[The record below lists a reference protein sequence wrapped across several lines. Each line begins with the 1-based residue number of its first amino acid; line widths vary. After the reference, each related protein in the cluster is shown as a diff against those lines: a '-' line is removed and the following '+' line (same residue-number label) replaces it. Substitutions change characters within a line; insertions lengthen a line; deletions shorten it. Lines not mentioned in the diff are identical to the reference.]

1 MKLSYLLKENK
12 IILYTNPEYF
22 GADVPDDYLERSRTP
37 VPVSSLY
44 GYEPDDKMADI
55 HHAND
60 VLKLA
65 LHFKK
70 GGSVPPIVVRKT
82 VKGYQV
88 LDGHH
93 RMHAAR
99 KAGLDQLDAVIV
111 DRGDIEYSDEVK
123 TEGKFSKAAGA
134 AALAGACIAGTPGCA
149 AVDTKDT
156 LRTVQTVGRTAQ
168 TVRDMGR
175 AGAEEELRNILRDKL
190 RNIKNEDERVPR
202 KKGQPAGSKKH
213 SDLYTDENPRGTIQG
228 LKFATVADAE
238 ASVNKIKR
246 SGRSHAHK
254 IQAAVAMEQRAR
266 AADKISAADVYRR
279 YINSMKKKTQAK
291 ANEQTTNFQYSP
303 GKRLTDFP
311 TVGNIYGKKDLDKA
325 ATPARLQK
333 KPIKK
338 NPSIYAESASGYI
351 PTAKEKNDPRFK
363 TALTVDV
370 RPGETQRQAAKL
382 GMKIDKAGNPPLLH
396 KSAAKNTSANKAYNL
411 DLTERLW
418 AKYQALKEGRLEEQE
433 LVEISQT
440 PGAIRD
446 WAASE
451 AAQGVIAGF
460 EAEVIMP
467 NIGSMEDND
476 DAEPDWGEDRRP
488 SSIDDV
494 IEFFKYDE
502 FGLEISDREARILKD
517 SLRND
522 YLEWMDST
530 ILDEFNFDQFK
541 QVCED
546 EGWYQD
552 LVNEEIDELNDDRD
566 EIAQEIFNKDYDD
579 LSDDDQSDVNRDI
592 ADRAEE
598 QAFQRLQ
605 GMYSG
610 DSGFYSDALDVYR
623 QQRYDDRDLDEESW
637 FDIDETTMM
646 NIADQQGLSWPYVS
660 GTAGDPDA
668 WENLGQDLQDTLGR
682 EVRVSSGYHSLGR
695 GNYYIMEPDSSIS
708 PDSSDDAG
716 VEIVSPPMP
725 LKQAQSQLSQLIG
738 WLKANEAY
746 TNESTGLHMGISLPD
761 ANIDYTKLVLFTGD
775 KYMLDQF
782 DRAYNTY
789 AKSALDKLVDQ
800 VQYSKKSEGSFSK
813 IDIAE
818 AMKLIRKGLANLA
831 GDIVRGRVGNDKYT
845 SIHIKSG
852 YIEFRI
858 AGGNWIDKAEQ
869 AELAM
874 LRFARAY
881 TIAADQDAE
890 RREYLQKLYK
900 LVGAENPVENLW
912 AQYQAGTIS
921 AEQLKDA
928 WANQVLG
935 IDPDAGKQDPFG
947 DRTYQVR
954 MKDTGDV
961 VGKLYARDE
970 QEAQD
975 AFQNYLRNYPEE
987 MHKDYVLVDPAKITK
1002 PVQGRKADVAKRLQQ
1017 RTRIFRFELTKP
1029 ETASLS
1035 ARGAALEGVRQA
1047 LREQETQTFLVP
1059 AQDEQSAR
1067 KKLLYYAD
1075 WITPRSASRATV
1087 AQVLPAKAETM
1098 PKEPEYANKDF
1109 AFQFNLKAGG
1119 GAGADAG
1126 YLQTVKIS
1134 APNRAS
1140 AVEELA
1146 NKVKK
1151 SYGVMT
1157 RIENLKQVDPN
1168 SVKNG
1173 ELQDEPEEQTYE
1185 VEVKIQ
1191 SGDNIDYK
1199 LFDVKARNEYLAL
1212 SKAEEAVR
1220 RNNQNSVLTAKI
1232 VNRT

>member
-1 MKLSYLLKENK
+1 M
-12 IILYTNPEYF
+12 
-22 GADVPDDYLERSRTP
+22 
-37 VPVSSLY
+37 
-44 GYEPDDKMADI
+44 
-55 HHAND
+55 
-60 VLKLA
+60 
-65 LHFKK
+65 
-70 GGSVPPIVVRKT
+70 
-82 VKGYQV
+82 
-88 LDGHH
+88 
-93 RMHAAR
+93 
-99 KAGLDQLDAVIV
+99 
-111 DRGDIEYSDEVK
+111 
-123 TEGKFSKAAGA
+123 
-134 AALAGACIAGTPGCA
+134 
-149 AVDTKDT
+149 
-156 LRTVQTVGRTAQ
+156 
-168 TVRDMGR
+168 
-175 AGAEEELRNILRDKL
+175 
-190 RNIKNEDERVPR
+190 
-202 KKGQPAGSKKH
+202 
-213 SDLYTDENPRGTIQG
+213 
-228 LKFATVADAE
+228 
-238 ASVNKIKR
+238 
-246 SGRSHAHK
+246 
-254 IQAAVAMEQRAR
+254 
-266 AADKISAADVYRR
+266 
-279 YINSMKKKTQAK
+279 
-291 ANEQTTNFQYSP
+291 
-303 GKRLTDFP
+303 
-311 TVGNIYGKKDLDKA
+311 
-325 ATPARLQK
+325 
-333 KPIKK
+333 
-338 NPSIYAESASGYI
+338 
-351 PTAKEKNDPRFK
+351 
-363 TALTVDV
+363 
-370 RPGETQRQAAKL
+370 
-382 GMKIDKAGNPPLLH
+382 
-396 KSAAKNTSANKAYNL
+396 
-411 DLTERLW
+411 
-418 AKYQALKEGRLEEQE
+418 
-433 LVEISQT
+433 EISQT

-467 NIGSMEDND
+467 NIGSMEEED
-476 DAEPDWGEDRRP
+476 DGEPDFDENRRP

-494 IEFFKYDE
+494 IEFFKYAE
-502 FGLEISDREARILKD
+502 FGLEISGREARILEE

-522 YLEWMDST
+522 YLEWVDGV
-530 ILDEFNFDQFK
+530 IRDEFDLDQFTE
-541 QVCED
+541 VCKD
-546 EGWYQD
+546 EGWYED
-552 LVNEEIDELNDDRD
+552 LVNEEIDELYDDRD

-579 LSDDDQSDVNRDI
+579 LDDDDQSDVNRDI
-592 ADRAEE
+592 ADRAADRADEKLSRM
-598 QAFQRLQ
+598 F
-605 GMYSG
+605 SG
-610 DSGFYSDALDVYR
+610 DSGLFSDALDVYR
-623 QQRYDDRDLDEESW
+623 QQRYEDRDLDEESW
-637 FDIDETTMM
+637 FDSSGTDMM
-646 NIADQQGLSWPYVS
+646 EIADQQGLSWPYIV
-660 GTAGDPDA
+660 GTAADPNA
-668 WENLGQDLQDTLGR
+668 WENLGEDLQDTLGR
-682 EVRVSSGYHSLGR
+682 EVRVSSGYHSMGR

-708 PDSSDDAG
+708 PDSGSDAG

-725 LKQAQSQLSQLIG
+725 LAQAQSQLSELIG

-746 TNESTGLHMGISLPD
+746 TNDSTGLHMGISLPNAD
-761 ANIDYTKLVLFTGD
+761 VDYTKLVLFTGD

-789 AKSALDKLVDQ
+789 AKSALGKLVDQ
-800 VQYSKKSEGSFSK
+800 VQYSKKSEGDFSK

-818 AMKLIRKGLANLA
+818 AMKLIRKGLASLA
-831 GDIVRGRVGNDKYT
+831 GDIVRGRVGDDKYT

-900 LVGAENPVENLW
+900 LISAENPVENLW

-928 WANQVLG
+928 WANRVLG

-954 MKDTGDV
+954 IKDTGDV
-961 VGKLYARDE
+961 IKDLYARDRE
-970 QEAQD
+970 EAEEL
-975 AFQNYLRNYPEE
+975 FRNYLKNFHKSI
-987 MHKDYVLVDPAKITK
+987 HKDYVLVDPTKVSK
-1002 PVQGRKADVAKRLQQ
+1002 PVQGRKGEVAKRLQQ

-1047 LREQETQTFLVP
+1047 LKEQETQTFLVP

-1067 KKLLYYAD
+1067 AKLPYYAD

-1087 AQVLPAKAETM
+1087 AQVLPAKKENM

-1109 AFQFNLKAGG
+1109 AFQFNLLDG
-1119 GAGADAG
+1119 DT
-1126 YLQTVKIS
+1126 QTVKIS

-1151 SYGVMT
+1151 RYGVLT

-1168 SVKNG
+1168 SVKDV

-1220 RNNQNSVLTAKI
+1220 RNNPNSVLTAKI

>member
-1 MKLSYLLKENK
+1 
-12 IILYTNPEYF
+12 
-22 GADVPDDYLERSRTP
+22 
-37 VPVSSLY
+37 
-44 GYEPDDKMADI
+44 
-55 HHAND
+55 
-60 VLKLA
+60 
-65 LHFKK
+65 
-70 GGSVPPIVVRKT
+70 
-82 VKGYQV
+82 
-88 LDGHH
+88 
-93 RMHAAR
+93 
-99 KAGLDQLDAVIV
+99 
-111 DRGDIEYSDEVK
+111 
-123 TEGKFSKAAGA
+123 
-134 AALAGACIAGTPGCA
+134 
-149 AVDTKDT
+149 
-156 LRTVQTVGRTAQ
+156 
-168 TVRDMGR
+168 
-175 AGAEEELRNILRDKL
+175 
-190 RNIKNEDERVPR
+190 
-202 KKGQPAGSKKH
+202 
-213 SDLYTDENPRGTIQG
+213 
-228 LKFATVADAE
+228 
-238 ASVNKIKR
+238 
-246 SGRSHAHK
+246 
-254 IQAAVAMEQRAR
+254 
-266 AADKISAADVYRR
+266 
-279 YINSMKKKTQAK
+279 
-291 ANEQTTNFQYSP
+291 
-303 GKRLTDFP
+303 
-311 TVGNIYGKKDLDKA
+311 
-325 ATPARLQK
+325 
-333 KPIKK
+333 
-338 NPSIYAESASGYI
+338 
-351 PTAKEKNDPRFK
+351 
-363 TALTVDV
+363 
-370 RPGETQRQAAKL
+370 
-382 GMKIDKAGNPPLLH
+382 
-396 KSAAKNTSANKAYNL
+396 
-411 DLTERLW
+411 
-418 AKYQALKEGRLEEQE
+418 
-433 LVEISQT
+433 VEISQT

-467 NIGSMEDND
+467 NIGSMD
-476 DAEPDWGEDRRP
+476 DDDDGEPDFDENRRP

-494 IEFFKYDE
+494 IEFFLYAE
-502 FGLEISDREARILKD
+502 FGLEISGREARILENT
-517 SLRND
+517 LREEYN
-522 YLEWMDST
+522 EWVEDQIM
-530 ILDEFNFDQFK
+530 DEFDLDQFT
-541 QVCED
+541 QVCKD
-546 EGWYQD
+546 EGWYED
-552 LVNEEIDELNDDRD
+552 LVNEEIDELYDDRD

-579 LSDDDQSDVNRDI
+579 LDDDDQSDVNRDI
-592 ADRAEE
+592 ADRAADRADEKLSRM
-598 QAFQRLQ
+598 F
-605 GMYSG
+605 SG
-610 DSGFYSDALDVYR
+610 DSGLYSDALDVYR
-623 QQRYDDRDLDEESW
+623 QQRYEDRDLDEESW
-637 FDIDETTMM
+637 FDSSGTDMM
-646 NIADQQGLSWPYVS
+646 EIADQQGLSWPYIV
-660 GTAGDPDA
+660 GTAADPNA
-668 WENLGQDLQDTLGR
+668 WENLGEDLQDTLGR
-682 EVRVSSGYHSLGR
+682 EVRVSSGYHSMGR

-708 PDSSDDAG
+708 PDSGSDAG

-725 LKQAQSQLSQLIG
+725 LAQAQSQLSELIG

-746 TNESTGLHMGISLPD
+746 TNDSTGLHMGISLPD
-761 ANIDYTKLVLFTGD
+761 ADVDYTKLVLFTGD

-789 AKSALDKLVDQ
+789 AKSALGKLVDQ
-800 VQYSKKSEGSFSK
+800 VQYSKKSEGDFSK

-818 AMKLIRKGLANLA
+818 AMKSIRKGLASLA
-831 GDIVRGRVGNDKYT
+831 GDIVRGRVGDDKYT

-900 LVGAENPVENLW
+900 LISAENPVENLW

-954 MKDTGDV
+954 LKATGDV
-961 VGKLYARDE
+961 VKDLYARDE
-970 QEAQD
+970 QEAED
-975 AFQNYLRNYPEE
+975 AFQNYLKNYPEE
-987 MHKDYVLVDPAKITK
+987 MHKDYVLVDPTKVSK
-1002 PVQGRKADVAKRLQQ
+1002 PVQGRKGEVAKRLQQ

-1047 LREQETQTFLVP
+1047 LKEQETETFLVP

-1067 KKLLYYAD
+1067 AKLPYYAD

-1087 AQVLPAKAETM
+1087 AQVLPAKKETM

-1109 AFQFNLKAGG
+1109 AFQFNLLDG
-1119 GAGADAG
+1119 DT
-1126 YLQTVKIS
+1126 QTVKIS

-1151 SYGVMT
+1151 RYGVLT

-1168 SVKNG
+1168 SVKDV

-1220 RNNQNSVLTAKI
+1220 RNNPNSVLTAKI